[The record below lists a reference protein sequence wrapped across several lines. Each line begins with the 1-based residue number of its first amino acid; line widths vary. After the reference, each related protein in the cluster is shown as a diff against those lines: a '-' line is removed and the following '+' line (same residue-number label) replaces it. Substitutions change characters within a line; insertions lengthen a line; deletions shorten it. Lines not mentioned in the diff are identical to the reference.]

1 MVVKVFCIGA
11 SWSFG
16 ANAVSCSQWRGAD
29 RNRPEDDDVDG
40 EFYDGLA
47 FPVYHDAYQDGQVVP
62 RNREQQYRRR
72 PPRQQQQQVQIP
84 PQPRHQVRDAYRRHE
99 QIQRRGP
106 ARWDQLPNGQLLA
119 RVEVELP
126 ARPQEQG
133 FQPQQQIQ
141 PAIPVQD
148 PALDVSSA
156 HSTDSSDSAD
166 TEYEGDLV
174 TSDDEIWADND
185 GALNGDWM
193 VNGMVNDFE
202 GGQRP
207 VAAAVPVN
215 EDGYLPQGWRRP
227 HREGQP
233 PPQDGQVQVHWPF
246 ADQRLPPALHIATYF
261 PDALHDTLHSMDD
274 CTNFNFLFFT

>member
-16 ANAVSCSQWRGAD
+16 ANAVSCPQWRGAD
-29 RNRPEDDDVDG
+29 RNPPEDDVDR

-47 FPVYHDAYQDGQVVP
+47 FPLFVP

-72 PPRQQQQQVQIP
+72 PPRQRQQQVQIP
-84 PQPRHQVRDAYRRHE
+84 PQPRHQVRDAYRHHE

-156 HSTDSSDSAD
+156 DSTDSSDSAD
-166 TEYEGDLV
+166 TDN
-174 TSDDEIWADND
+174 SEIWPDND
-185 GALNGDWM
+185 GGHVRVVEA
-193 VNGMVNDFE
+193 V
-202 GGQRP
+202 GGLAFYGRAIPSTVHGQLAAILQESAQQSILRLRKPVCASARRARP
-207 VAAAVPVN
+207 
-215 EDGYLPQGWRRP
+215 R
-227 HREGQP
+227 
-233 PPQDGQVQVHWPF
+233 
-246 ADQRLPPALHIATYF
+246 
-261 PDALHDTLHSMDD
+261 
-274 CTNFNFLFFT
+274 